1 MIDVYSRGHVEIVHY
16 FVGHEI
22 DIFLWG
28 LKHHFM
34 HNLVGSVGIG
44 VIFVVFAFRVK
55 KRQYLGL
62 GSFVDFLKD
71 TVRGESV
78 CGVVNSFGLQFILD
92 VTLDINN
99 CLLQFM

>member
-34 HNLVGSVGIG
+34 HNLVGGIGIG
-44 VIFVVFAFRVK
+44 VIFVVFAFGIEK
-55 KRQYLGL
+55 GHYLIL
-62 GSFVDFLKD
+62 CSFVDLFQD

-78 CGVVNSFGLQFILD
+78 GGVVNGFGLQFVLD
-92 VTLDINN
+92 VTLDVNN
-99 CLLQFM
+99 CFL